1 MADHDAADDDGL
13 TWLTIDSRRLT
24 FREYR
29 RLAPGWATF
38 LVASVLKLLRRR
50 LSFGTA
56 LPREF
61 RWIDRADSVPD
72 WAATG
77 FAADEPALLAAGLA
91 PVGTYTVP
99 MLGRVSTLGRV
110 FLDRDGLLVAQ
121 LMVSRTEGVDGPA
134 RVVASCTSLAADD
147 AEIGTSN
154 HAAHLDHGPTVRG
167 EVVRDGAAA
176 VVRRHRARIATMTI
190 VPCPADRVRDR
201 LADEHARSVAFHER
215 RRVYVPVA
223 PAELAALR
231 AATPPAALPPATVV
245 RGPARPPGV

>member
-1 MADHDAADDDGL
+1 MADRDAADDDGL
-13 TWLTIDSRRLT
+13 TWLTVDSRRLT

-29 RLAPGWATF
+29 RLAPGWAAF

-50 LSFGTA
+50 LGFGAA
-56 LPREF
+56 LTREF

-99 MLGRVSTLGRV
+99 MLGRTVTVGRV

-121 LMVSRTEGVDGPA
+121 LMVSRTEGVDAPA
-134 RVVASCTSLAADD
+134 RVVTSCTSRGADD
-147 AEIGTSN
+147 AVIATGN

-167 EVVRDGAAA
+167 ELVRDDAAA
-176 VVRRHRARIATMTI
+176 VVRRHRARIATMAI

-231 AATPPAALPPATVV
+231 AATPPDALPAATVV